1 MSNDRPD
8 FVLQDA
14 VWGELETR
22 YFNGIPITL
31 YRTEG
36 DPSKIKG
43 WVDNPR
49 VDMVLNRWR
58 NAKHRGLSSTSG
70 SAAALSRCRA
80 APRRPRSGRR
90 SRSAASVRL

>member
-1 MSNDRPD
+1 MSDDRPD

-14 VWGELETR
+14 VLGGLETR

-36 DPSKIKG
+36 DSSKIKG

-58 NAKHRGLSSTSG
+58 NANHM
-70 SAAALSRCRA
+70 
-80 APRRPRSGRR
+80 
-90 SRSAASVRL
+90 SVDAVPDDLHH